1 MVRLLYWH
9 RGGKL
14 CVRSVVEPVSARF
27 SRIIGTF
34 GPASG
39 HHNVAFV
46 ATDRS
51 FPCEYVHDLSHSL
64 SLCHCFPFTFL
75 SAFFAALTRCR
86 AKSSAGQNVSR
97 RDLERDRNRRTGP
110 PLFDTE
116 ISPAIYIPRKK
127 KQRRLYEL
135 LR

>member
-1 MVRLLYWH
+1 MARGCYKIVARLLYWH

-64 SLCHCFPFTFL
+64 SLSLFPFHL
-75 SAFFAALTRCR
+75 
-86 AKSSAGQNVSR
+86 
-97 RDLERDRNRRTGP
+97 
-110 PLFDTE
+110 PL
-116 ISPAIYIPRKK
+116 R
-127 KQRRLYEL
+127 L
-135 LR
+135 LRRFDEVQSKKLSWTERFPTRPGTRS